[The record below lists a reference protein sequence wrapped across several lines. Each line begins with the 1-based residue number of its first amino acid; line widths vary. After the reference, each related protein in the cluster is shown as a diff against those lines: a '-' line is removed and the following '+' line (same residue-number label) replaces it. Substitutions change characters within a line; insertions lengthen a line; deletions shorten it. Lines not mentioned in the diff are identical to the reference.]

1 MIVLGIDPGLTGAVS
16 AICGTR
22 GLLDV
27 ADLPTCSNGLETG
40 RMLRWIDPAALCQL
54 LRDWSQ
60 RFDFAQH
67 HVQAVIERPIAMPG
81 QQISTAASNFD
92 SLGAI
97 RGVLASK
104 GIDCR
109 LITPN
114 SWKRYYRLGTDKHE
128 SMRIAVDL
136 YPDAPIK
143 LKKHH
148 NRAEAILIGRYV
160 LRMEE

>member
-1 MIVLGIDPGLTGAVS
+1 MIVIGIDPGLTGAIAAECS
-16 AICGTR
+16 SR

-40 RMLRWIDPAALCQL
+40 RMLRWIDPRALCQL

-60 RFDFAQH
+60 RFDFGQD
-67 HVQAVIERPIAMPG
+67 HVQAVIERPIAMPN

-92 SLGAI
+92 SLGVI

-104 GIDCR
+104 GVDAR
-109 LITPN
+109 LITPGA
-114 SWKRYYRLGTDKHE
+114 WKRYYRIGTDKDE
-128 SMRIAVDL
+128 SLRVARNL
-136 YPDAPIK
+136 YPAAPIK

-148 NRAEAILIGRYV
+148 NRAEAILIGRFE
-160 LRMEE
+160 LRTQA